1 MDCLYDKK
9 IVLKF
14 GSVMYNEL
22 IKQVEMSLKVLMFN
36 GNLIVQ
42 YCCLIT
48 WLRTA
53 KETVGNQGP
62 SN

>member
-1 MDCLYDKK
+1 MTKK
-9 IVLKF
+9 IVLKL

-22 IKQVEMSLKVLMFN
+22 IKQVEMSLNVLMLN
-36 GNLIVQ
+36 PIIQ